1 VRARYTSTALSE
13 LFEILTYLSDRNPS
27 AADAVA
33 RRIDKVIS
41 TVSSFPHIGQEID
54 EADLRMLS
62 LVRYPYLIFYRVKA
76 DEIEVL
82 HIRHGARQRPDFD

>member
-1 VRARYTSTALSE
+1 
-13 LFEILTYLSDRNPS
+13 
-27 AADAVA
+27 
-33 RRIDKVIS
+33 VIS

-54 EADLRMLS
+54 EADVRMLS

>member
-1 VRARYTSTALSE
+1 VRIRYTSTALSE
-13 LFEILTYLSDRNPS
+13 LVEILAYLSDRSPA

-54 EADLRMLS
+54 QADVRMLS
-62 LVRYPYLIFYRVKA
+62 LVRYPYLIFYRA
-76 DEIEVL
+76 RRDEIEIL

>member
-1 VRARYTSTALSE
+1 
-13 LFEILTYLSDRNPS
+13 
-27 AADAVA
+27 
-33 RRIDKVIS
+33 
-41 TVSSFPHIGQEID
+41 
-54 EADLRMLS
+54 MLS